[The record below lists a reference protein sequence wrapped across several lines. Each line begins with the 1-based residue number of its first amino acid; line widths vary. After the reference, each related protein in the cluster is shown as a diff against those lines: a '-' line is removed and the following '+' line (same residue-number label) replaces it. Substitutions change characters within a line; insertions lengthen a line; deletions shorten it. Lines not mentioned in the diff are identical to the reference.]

1 MKSWYGDIE
10 GINYPHFEDVYQA
23 LEKGEIDYGVLP
35 LENSS
40 TGAINDNYDLLTQYS
55 FYIVGEQSITIDQ
68 NLLGIKGATLE
79 DIKDVYSH
87 VQGLKQTSEFLNAHH
102 IEGHDYLNTAAAAKY
117 ISEAQDK
124 HIGAIASTEA
134 AKLYNLDIIAKA
146 IQNDQ
151 SNHTRF
157 IIIARQY
164 EIRPSANRI
173 SMVFTVNHEV
183 GALYEVMR
191 VVKEHNINMARI
203 ESRPL
208 PLSPWEYYF
217 YLDIDGNLNQD
228 HVQRALQ
235 EIKTYTNTF
244 RMIGNYERK
253 ES

>member
-1 MKSWYGDIE
+1 M
-10 GINYPHFEDVYQA
+10 
-23 LEKGEIDYGVLP
+23 
-35 LENSS
+35 
-40 TGAINDNYDLLTQYS
+40 
-55 FYIVGEQSITIDQ
+55 
-68 NLLGIKGATLE
+68 
-79 DIKDVYSH
+79 
-87 VQGLKQTSEFLNAHH
+87 
-102 IEGHDYLNTAAAAKY
+102 NTAAAAKY

-124 HIGAIASTEA
+124 AIGAIASSEA